1 MKTTSRTSRPLL
13 PSTTQTLLTRWALLT
28 SIVFAGS
35 AWYGATVAHALGIT
49 YSRGALWLIASTGL
63 SWCVF
68 GPLLIAVTRK
78 TPVECADACL
88 VTMTAGI
95 AVLAVGGIVN
105 VSMTGAPAFDAATFN
120 WAWVGLSNVVMAAV
134 IVRRFSLLDVDRY
147 KTLAVWVLGLD
158 GTGALM
164 FWLFRHL
171 IGVR

>member
-1 MKTTSRTSRPLL
+1 
-13 PSTTQTLLTRWALLT
+13 LTRWALLT

-35 AWYGATVAHALGIT
+35 AWYGASVAHALGIS
-49 YSRGALWLIASTGL
+49 YSHGALWLIASTGL
-63 SWCVF
+63 SWCIF

-78 TPVECADACL
+78 TAIDCADACL

-105 VSMTGAPAFDAATFN
+105 ISMTGAPGFGAATFN
-120 WAWVGLSNVVMAAV
+120 QTWVGLSNIVMAAV
-134 IVRRFSLLDVDRY
+134 IVRRFSLLNVAWY
-147 KTLAVWVLGLD
+147 KTLAIWVLGLD
-158 GTGALM
+158 GAGALM

>member
-1 MKTTSRTSRPLL
+1 MKTSSITSQPLL
-13 PSTTQTLLTRWALLT
+13 LSTTQKLLTRWALLT

-35 AWYGATVAHALGIT
+35 AWYGASVAHALDISYG
-49 YSRGALWLIASTGL
+49 RGALWLIASTGL

-78 TPVECADACL
+78 TAAQCVDACL

-95 AVLAVGGIVN
+95 AVLAIGGTVN
-105 VSMTGAPAFDAATFN
+105 VSMAGVPTFDAATFN

-134 IVRRFSLLDVDRY
+134 IVRRFSLLNVVWY

-158 GTGALM
+158 GAGALM